1 MRPIPVQTNHPAGGL
16 GKEFLKAFAISGARS
31 LAVIDRDLPVAEEA
45 CREIRESVVKELE
58 VPEDEVAEVN
68 AWGCDV
74 TDTEQVRET
83 IGLIGKK
90 FGGGIDIFVGAAGDF
105 LLNSLSLRLFHKL
118 GVNCFKSLFSFCY
131 WFLLNGIDNRD
142 L

>member
-1 MRPIPVQTNHPAGGL
+1 
-16 GKEFLKAFAISGARS
+16 
-31 LAVIDRDLPVAEEA
+31 VIDRDLLVAEDA
-45 CREIRESVVKELE
+45 CREIRKSVVKELE

-90 FGGGIDIFVGAAGDF
+90 FRGGIDIFVGAAGDF
-105 LLNSLSLRLFHKL
+105 LLNSLSLRLLDKL
-118 GVNCFKSLFSFCY
+118 VVKCLVSVGR
-131 WFLLNGIDNRD
+131 G
-142 L
+142 